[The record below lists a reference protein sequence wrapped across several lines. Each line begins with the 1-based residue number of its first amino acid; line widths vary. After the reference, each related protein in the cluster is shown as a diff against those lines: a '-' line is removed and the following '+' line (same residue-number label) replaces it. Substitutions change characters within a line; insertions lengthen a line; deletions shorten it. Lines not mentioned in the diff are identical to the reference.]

1 MKELL
6 FLDDM
11 ITPKVIT
18 FIYWL
23 ALIAIVLGS
32 LFTIFQG
39 EIIGGLLT
47 LVGGAI
53 AARVWCELII
63 VIFRINEN
71 LKKIAERNSGN
82 PG

>member
-6 FLDDM
+6 FLEDM

-23 ALIAIVLGS
+23 ALIAIVLGG

-39 EIIGGLLT
+39 QIIVGLLT

-53 AARVWCELII
+53 GARVWCELII